1 MQVVTPMLQEIQTK
15 YADDPQ
21 RLNEEMMKF
30 YSEHKFNPLAGCLPM
45 LIQMPIFF
53 ALFSV
58 LRDRVPA
65 EAAFYDILPSLANSA
80 GGVLGSDGFLTA
92 IPYII
97 FVFFLASLHFFPC
110 IFKATP
116 TP

>member
-1 MQVVTPMLQEIQTK
+1 
-15 YADDPQ
+15 
-21 RLNEEMMKF
+21 MMKF

-80 GGVLGSDGFLTA
+80 GGVLGSDGLDVYKRQLDVVRTVVGRVVLGHGYPFLKSWMGM
-92 IPYII
+92 PQ
-97 FVFFLASLHFFPC
+97 
-110 IFKATP
+110 K
-116 TP
+116 